1 MQINSTGFAT
11 KYKTISFRFL
21 PAASDMLSL
30 SCGCNGKKGSIFLGG
45 TTKNLKMD
53 FTWLFNEFLVL
64 FFLEILQNT
73 YWQYKQEQTQQ

>member
-21 PAASDMLSL
+21 PAA
-30 SCGCNGKKGSIFLGG
+30 CSIFLGG

-53 FTWLFNEFLVL
+53 FTWMLNEFLVL